1 MYDPLKQYAKIEE
14 TPSFFK
20 RSLAFLL
27 DFAILSM
34 TILAPVTTLLEKVAP
49 TADFKTSY
57 ALFVENQTISTII
70 TWTMIFV
77 FTLIMLY
84 FTILE
89 YLVGQTA
96 GKRLMNL
103 EVVDINNQ
111 RPTLVQCIL
120 RNLVFL
126 PVFPFIV
133 FWIIDPLYLLFAKQT
148 LSEQLTKTRT
158 IIKQVKL

>member
-1 MYDPLKQYAKIEE
+1 MYDPLKQYAKIQE

-20 RSLAFLL
+20 RSLAFLI
-27 DFAILSM
+27 DFGFISM
-34 TILAPVTTLLEKVAP
+34 TILAPVTTLLEKVVP
-49 TADFKTSY
+49 TTDFQTSY
-57 ALFVENQTISTII
+57 ALFVKSQTTVSII

-89 YLVGQTA
+89 YLIGQTA

-103 EVVDINNQ
+103 EVVDMNNQ
-111 RPTLVQCIL
+111 PPSLVQCIL

-133 FWIIDPLYLLFAKQT
+133 FWIIDPFYLLFTKQT

-158 IIKQVKL
+158 IIKQVRL

>member
-1 MYDPLKQYAKIEE
+1 MYDPLKQYAKIQEA
-14 TPSFFK
+14 PSFFK
-20 RSLAFLL
+20 RSLAFLI
-27 DFAILSM
+27 DFGVMSM
-34 TILAPVTTLLEKVAP
+34 TILAPVTTLLERVVP
-49 TADFKTSY
+49 TTDFQTSY
-57 ALFVENQTISTII
+57 ALFVESQTTISII

-89 YLVGQTA
+89 YLIGQTA

-103 EVVDINNQ
+103 EVVDMNNQ
-111 RPTLVQCIL
+111 PPSLVQCIL

-133 FWIIDPLYLLFAKQT
+133 FWIIDPFYLLFTKQT